1 MYTHIF
7 IDVENVP
14 AQQSIVFYYMACE
27 QYDVNICDVVGDAS
41 HIPKIMLCM
50 ERPSFRIWNSMQ
62 GKNSADLWLA
72 TLMMKAIYEEKGLER
87 IILLSND
94 RDYLPVVYL
103 AKKFGMKICIALTT
117 KYSEGMAK
125 LLRKVA
131 LDSAVEIINMNRI
144 PNVLPKDMK
153 PKFSEDTYFPVCLM
167 PFPLQYYYRDNW
179 IGQTILAKKKGKYIE
194 LPFVDGLP
202 DLYFMNLVQ
211 STGIFKSNIDI
222 YSATIDLGLN
232 YDGERVW
239 YMRGSKE
246 NGS

>member
-14 AQQSIVFYYMACE
+14 PQQSIVFYYLACE
-27 QYDVNICDVVGDAS
+27 KYDVNLCDVVGNANQ
-41 HIPKIMLCM
+41 IPKKIQCM
-50 ERPSFRIWNSMQ
+50 EKPNFRIWNSMQ

-72 TLMMKAIYEEKGLER
+72 TLMMKAIYEEKELER

-94 RDYLPVVYL
+94 RDYLPVIYL
-103 AKKFGMKICIALTT
+103 AMKLGKKICIALTT
-117 KYSEGMAK
+117 EYSGGMAK

-131 LDSAVEIINMNRI
+131 LDSCVEIINMNRI
-144 PNVLPKDMK
+144 PNVSQKEVK
-153 PKFSEDTYFPVCLM
+153 TKFSEATYFPICLM
-167 PFPLQYYYRDNW
+167 PFPLQHYYRDNW
-179 IGQTILAKKKGKYIE
+179 IGQTILAKKKRKYIE

-211 STGIFKSNIDI
+211 SSGVFKSSTDI
-222 YSATIDLGLN
+222 YSATMDLGLS

-239 YMRGSKE
+239 YMRDSQNDGT
-246 NGS
+246 